1 MRNLNRVNLGGLR
14 AVEAVGRLGGLRAAA
29 DELGV
34 TAGAVSQQVQK
45 TERQLG
51 RALFE
56 RRPKGLAL
64 TAHGVAVMRHLTN
77 GLSELS
83 AAVALAARA
92 QEDTLTVSVPPV
104 FAGKWLVW
112 RLADFHDR
120 HPDIRIRVD
129 ASTTLVDPNLSDVD
143 VCIRVGRGPWPD
155 VQAEKL
161 LPQRVFPVCSPT
173 LAARLKTPADLGTV
187 PIVRDGHAM
196 FEWQVWLGPNGL
208 DEDILGDGPTFSDA
222 SLCLDAAIVG
232 QGVFLAWETLAVDA
246 LTAGSLVAP
255 FPGRVPTG
263 DAYWSIVGRHGRKPP
278 AVRAFEAW
286 LGAQLE
292 LALPARSGNDAVLT
306 AEKDV

>member
-1 MRNLNRVNLGGLR
+1 MQNLNRVNLGGLR
-14 AVEAVGRLGGLRAAA
+14 AVEAVGRLGGLKAAA
-29 DELGV
+29 GELGV
-34 TAGAVSQQVQK
+34 TVGAVSQQIQK

-56 RRPKGLAL
+56 RRPKGLRL
-64 TAHGVAVMRHLTN
+64 TAHGEAVLRHLTS

-92 QEDTLTVSVPPV
+92 REDTLTVSVPPV

-120 HPDIRIRVD
+120 HPDVRIRVD
-129 ASTTLVDPNLSDVD
+129 ASTTLVDPNVSDVD

-161 LPQRVFPVCSPT
+161 LPQRVFPVCSPA
-173 LAARLKTPADLGTV
+173 LAAQLETPADLGRV

-196 FEWQVWLGPNGL
+196 FAWRVWLGPNGL
-208 DEDILGDGPTFSDA
+208 DEAMLGEGPTFSDA

-246 LTAGSLVAP
+246 LTAGTLVAP
-255 FPGRVPTG
+255 FPGRFPTG
-263 DAYWSIVGRHGRKPP
+263 DAYWSIVGRHGRKTP

-286 LGAQLE
+286 LREQLE
-292 LALPARSGNDAVLT
+292 LALPARSGDGSVAAT
-306 AEKDV
+306 A